1 MRRSRL
7 PGYLG
12 VLLLGAMLAARPVGA
27 DAADPTAAAERLALL
42 RTAAARTDRGLA
54 ALITQLQLAVDAGR
68 RGSALTVEG
77 DQPPAPEFAAAADA
91 ATTAAS
97 TAIAVERSTASLDGT
112 LAAVAPSFGSL
123 PDGPQAVALERVG
136 LQLNAAGQASGPFV
150 VRRHAADDTLAALAD
165 ALAALAVDDATAALD
180 ALDRAD
186 TERAAVAAWEQP
198 PSVLPY
204 WLDTTGAM
212 LAAARRI
219 AQATI
224 AGDRVAAAQAGRAY
238 QRAAQQAHRADIALA
253 LAMTES
259 GAALASVPLRSLAE
273 ALSAAIAQQDAV
285 ASVLRMGL

>member
-7 PGYLG
+7 GGYLG
-12 VLLLGAMLAARPVGA
+12 VLLLGAMLAARPAGA
-27 DAADPTAAAERLALL
+27 DAADPTIAAERLAVL
-42 RTAAARTDRGLA
+42 RTAAGRADRDLE
-54 ALITQLQLAVDAGR
+54 ALIARLQMAIDAGR

-77 DQPPAPEFAAAADA
+77 DRPPAREFAAAADA
-91 ATTAAS
+91 AATAAVK
-97 TAIAVERSTASLDGT
+97 AIAARRSSSSLDAT

-123 PDGPQAVALERVG
+123 PDGPLAVALERIG

-150 VRRHAADDTLAALAD
+150 LRRHAADDTLAALAD
-165 ALAALAVDDATAALD
+165 ALAALATDDANTALD

-186 TERAAVAAWEQP
+186 AERAAVAAWEQP

-219 AQATI
+219 AEATI
-224 AGDRVAAAQAGRAY
+224 AGDRVAAARAGRAY
-238 QRAAQQAHRADIALA
+238 QRAAEQAHRADTALA

-259 GAALASVPLRSLAE
+259 GAALASAPLRGLAE
-273 ALSAAIAQQDAV
+273 ALSAANAQQEAV